1 MEATT
6 ISTVLIKQRSKQQFH
21 QLQQNGAYIR
31 FNLVLLLVRPKII
44 KVNKKLAFHV
54 ICVKQAVTL
63 VDLTMIFN
71 TSAFR
76 LLWNDKLVEASRSI
90 IKSYLYGQL
99 YININSMLVSS
110 VKMFIK

>member
-1 MEATT
+1 M
-6 ISTVLIKQRSKQQFH
+6 
-21 QLQQNGAYIR
+21 
-31 FNLVLLLVRPKII
+31 VRPKII

-54 ICVKQAVTL
+54 ICLKQAVTL
-63 VDLTMIFN
+63 GDLTMIFN
-71 TSAFR
+71 TSACR